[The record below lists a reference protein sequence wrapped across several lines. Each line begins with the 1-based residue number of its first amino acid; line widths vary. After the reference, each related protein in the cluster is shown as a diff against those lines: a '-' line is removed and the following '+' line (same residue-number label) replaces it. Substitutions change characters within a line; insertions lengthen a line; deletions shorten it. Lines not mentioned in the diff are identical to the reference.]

1 MKRRDLNLII
11 ITALVICIPIAILA
25 HKINDQPTLLA
36 AAYNWKDIK
45 VIPTPKG
52 ERREVFNSPT
62 ETLDQL
68 ELHITTLN
76 PGDSSHA
83 PHQHPNEELII
94 IKEGNVSAMVAG
106 KWQQIGPGSVV
117 YEAANSLHA
126 IKNTGNTRTTYY
138 ALQWK
143 TAKTGK
149 TVKVN

>member
-1 MKRRDLNLII
+1 MTRRDLSL
-11 ITALVICIPIAILA
+11 ITATALLMCIPVAIMARKNNAAPVL
-25 HKINDQPTLLA
+25 PA

-45 VIPTPKG
+45 VKTTPKG
-52 ERREVFNSPT
+52 ERREVFDSPT

-83 PHQHPNEELII
+83 PHRHPNEELII
-94 IKEGNVSAMVAG
+94 VKEGDVSAMVAG
-106 KWQQIGPGSVV
+106 HWKKIDPGSVV

-126 IKNTGNTRTTYY
+126 MKNTGSTRTTYY

-149 TVKVN
+149 AVKVN

>member
-1 MKRRDLNLII
+1 MKRRDLSLIT
-11 ITALVICIPIAILA
+11 ITALVMCIPIAILA
-25 HKINDQPTLLA
+25 HKINDQPTLPA

-126 IKNTGNTRTTYY
+126 IKNTGSARTTYY

>member
-1 MKRRDLNLII
+1 MKRRDLSLII
-11 ITALVICIPIAILA
+11 ITALVMCIPIAILA
-25 HKINDQPTLLA
+25 HKINDQPTLPA

-126 IKNTGNTRTTYY
+126 IKNTGSARTTYY

>member
-1 MKRRDLNLII
+1 MITRRDLSLVG
-11 ITALVICIPIAILA
+11 ITALVMCIPVAILA
-25 HKINDQPTLLA
+25 HKISDQPALKA

-45 VIPTPKG
+45 VIPTAKG
-52 ERREVFNSPT
+52 ERRDVFNSPT

-83 PHQHPNEELII
+83 PHHHPNEEMII

-106 KWQQIGPGSVV
+106 EWKQVGPGSIV
-117 YEAANSLHA
+117 YEAANTLHA
-126 IKNTGNTRTTYY
+126 IKNTGSTRTTYY

-149 TVKVN
+149 AN

>member
-1 MKRRDLNLII
+1 MKRRDLSLII
-11 ITALVICIPIAILA
+11 ITALVMCIPIAILA
-25 HKINDQPTLLA
+25 HKINDQSTLPA

-45 VIPTPKG
+45 VIPTLKG

-126 IKNTGNTRTTYY
+126 IKNTGSTRTTYY